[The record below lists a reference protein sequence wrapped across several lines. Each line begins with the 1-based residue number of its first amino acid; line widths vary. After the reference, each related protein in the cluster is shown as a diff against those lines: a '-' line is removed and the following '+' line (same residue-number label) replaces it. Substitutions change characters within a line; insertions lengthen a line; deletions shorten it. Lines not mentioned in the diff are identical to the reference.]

1 MLSTASYRCYWNRSY
16 LVGPYNVGKTTLA
29 KNLVDDPISEERR
42 STDGIWI
49 YLGRAGM
56 DIDDRKWIFLPQG
69 TTLNAS
75 VLSMLMSFG
84 EQDGQKEEEEQHLD
98 VHDQIYGETNNGVT
112 AECNSGQYKMKV
124 VPIDL
129 WDFGGQKVYYMTHQ
143 LFISSRGIFII
154 IFNGSKNINKEM
166 SDLSYLPGQKGKKTT
181 AVYLIHW
188 VNSIL
193 TYCKTSKE
201 GFPKILFVATHKDL
215 INKAKVIKHKTKLT
229 ASIEELFKDHTGR
242 KHLEID
248 QLFFV
253 NARDKDD
260 PEIDQLRK
268 TIVEVAFSHPRWG
281 ELMPTVCV
289 PLDLQL
295 MQRAEEGMKI
305 MSVNEIEKINAA
317 NGVMV
322 LTQSQLNTFLKI
334 QHALGK
340 YIYFNEGP
348 LNKYAVIDPTYL
360 VEVLRSVVTE
370 EEFWPKTEDIRK
382 IYVSLR
388 DKGILTKAD
397 LLKLWKQKEY
407 RSLEGYKDY
416 MIKMLI
422 HLDILIE
429 PRSSFLS
436 EIQVPENEIFY
447 LVPCMIKQPA
457 KRPNIKVDSSIY
469 LAYAFNEEVIP
480 PAFMYRFLGSFMS
493 MWKIKSMFT
502 DSAIVV
508 VDKCHELLLYAD
520 GKRLVLELLHK
531 TNKTGIIATV
541 ASTVQECLTRSII
554 EISKFY
560 WSATNSTASPNPE
573 SSSMK
578 TIPEFSCVI
587 HEIKTRKQQRIIP
600 YTIEFG
606 VKCASGLCFFQHNL
620 TTENQNYR
628 WKCPVHKKQHDT
640 SDLRL
645 WFAEKGLHFANENFG
660 LVCSKTCPGLGELE
674 IEQCPSDQQI
684 GRLVAGLKL
693 EVVKELFVHLDMPM
707 DKWEDIEHNYPCSTD
722 LKMFALWEW
731 KQKAEKAT
739 FGALKYALSKVNQD
753 FHKLC
758 EVFREVEIPSCNIPA
773 EALTN
778 IPNESILENLSN
790 SIGNDN
796 MQLGLE
802 LGFKG
807 AELQDIAFQ
816 HKTRLMEQ
824 TREIFRRW
832 SKRRQPLSVIA
843 KAFIRIDKFGVF
855 TRCCSNLF

>member
-1 MLSTASYRCYWNRSY
+1 MDKRKDNYLFQGNKPIHTAAIYDHADGLQILLRKNKESVNKTNHRKETPLHLAVRYGHTQCAELLIENGASLQAVDNIADTPIHTAIQYRQTSCLQLLLEHGSSVVVLNRTNDSPLEAAEELHDKSLVAILQLRVRTFIFAIKEYSQQFFSQRCFSEISGLDVETEDEFKNMLSTASYRCYWNRSY

-56 DIDDRKWIFLPQG
+56 NIDDRKWIFLPQG
-69 TTLNAS
+69 WS
-75 VLSMLMSFG
+75 
-84 EQDGQKEEEEQHLD
+84 KEDEDQYLD
-98 VHDQIYGETNNGVT
+98 VNDQVYVETNNGAT
-112 AECNSGQYKMKV
+112 AEVTKTLLNEPQQNAVSE
-124 VPIDL
+124 PDIADNIN
-129 WDFGGQKVYYMTHQ
+129 T
-143 LFISSRGIFII
+143 SSRTPPTPTMA
-154 IFNGSKNINKEM
+154 INRDQGKCEQQPSSPSPQSEQSTQQEKE
-166 SDLSYLPGQKGKKTT
+166 KT
-181 AVYLIHW
+181 
-188 VNSIL
+188 
-193 TYCKTSKE
+193 
-201 GFPKILFVATHKDL
+201 
-215 INKAKVIKHKTKLT
+215 KVIKHKTKLT

-248 QLFFV
+248 HLFFV

-260 PEIDQLRK
+260 PEVDQLRK
-268 TIVEVAFSHPRWG
+268 TIVDVAFSHPRWG

-289 PLDLQL
+289 PLDIQL

-305 MSVNEIEKINAA
+305 MSIKEIEEINSA

-322 LTQSQLNTFLKI
+322 LTQSQLTTFLKI

-370 EEFWPKTEDIRK
+370 EEFWPKTEDIRN
-382 IYVSLR
+382 IYVILR

-397 LLKLWKQKEY
+397 LLKLWEQEEY

-469 LAYAFNEEVIP
+469 LAYAFNEKS
-480 PAFMYRFLGSFMS
+480 YLQLSCTDFLVALCPCG
-493 MWKIKSMFT
+493 KS
-502 DSAIVV
+502 SLCLLIAPS
-508 VDKCHELLLYAD
+508 LLL
-520 GKRLVLELLHK
+520 
-531 TNKTGIIATV
+531 TNIMN
-541 ASTVQECLTRSII
+541 C
-554 EISKFY
+554 
-560 WSATNSTASPNPE
+560 
-573 SSSMK
+573 
-578 TIPEFSCVI
+578 
-587 HEIKTRKQQRIIP
+587 
-600 YTIEFG
+600 
-606 VKCASGLCFFQHNL
+606 
-620 TTENQNYR
+620 
-628 WKCPVHKKQHDT
+628 
-640 SDLRL
+640 
-645 WFAEKGLHFANENFG
+645 
-660 LVCSKTCPGLGELE
+660 LGELE
-674 IEQCPSDQQI
+674 IEQCPTDQQI

-693 EVVKELFVHLDMPM
+693 EVVKELFVHLEMPM
-707 DKWEDIEHNYPCSTD
+707 NKWDDIEHNYPCSSD
-722 LKMFALWEW
+722 LNMFALWEW
-731 KQKAEKAT
+731 KQKAEMPT
-739 FGALKYALSKVNQD
+739 FGALKYALTKVNQD

-758 EVFREVEIPSCNIPA
+758 EVSQYI
-773 EALTN
+773 LTDTLTCV
-778 IPNESILENLSN
+778 PDESILENLSN

-802 LGFKG
+802 LGLKG

-832 SKRRQPLSVIA
+832 SKRRQPLSVLA

-855 TRCCSNLF
+855 TRCCSN